1 MELIGRSIR
10 TYVADRSNLE
20 AASDMLAGSL
30 FAGIAFSWARLGNIH
45 AMSHPVS
52 AFFNVPHG
60 VANGILFPYR
70 NVSLSFQKE
79 CWNRQSVN

>member
-1 MELIGRSIR
+1 MSEKAMELIGRSIR

-52 AFFNVPHG
+52 AFSMCLTVLQTESCFR
-60 VANGILFPYR
+60 I
-70 NVSLSFQKE
+70 S
-79 CWNRQSVN
+79 